1 MTIRINVI
9 DSDVR
14 RRARISHELNARN
27 AHVEIYEG
35 VAELSLGGKAN
46 GLIFLCD
53 EPAGGLAQTIDRL
66 RKSARAIMPVVGYAQ
81 DPQPEHVVSA
91 MRAGAL
97 DYLRWPFDERLLD
110 RVFERVSNGDDRFV
124 RQELLRSRARARVHD
139 LTGRERDVLTH
150 LVNGLSNKAIGRALG
165 ISPRTVE
172 IHRANMMTKL
182 GANSSPDAVRI
193 GIYAGLDK
201 LADTV
206 ELLAVA

>member
-1 MTIRINVI
+1 MTMRINVI
-9 DSDVR
+9 DPDVR
-14 RRARISHELNARN
+14 RRARISHELNARD

-35 VAELSLGGKAN
+35 LAELNLGGTAN

-66 RKSARAIMPVVGYAQ
+66 RKSARAIMPVVGYAK

-110 RVFERVSNGDDRFV
+110 RVFQRVSNCDDRIV

-150 LVNGLSNKAIGRALG
+150 LVDGLSNKEIGRALG

-172 IHRANMMTKL
+172 IHRANMMAKL

-201 LADTV
+201 LSDTV
-206 ELLAVA
+206 ERLAVA